1 MSIIPEPFKKGG
13 GFITTQGDCKHS
25 GHWEAWLV
33 VGSEV
38 LVDGSVV
45 DSGSGVGNRFPIG
58 PGGTLGR
65 FLPLGTSDNYVK

>member
-1 MSIIPEPFKKGG
+1 MSAIPEPFKKGG

-25 GHWEAWLV
+25 GHWLD

-45 DSGSGVGNRFPIG
+45 GGGSGAGNLFPVG
-58 PGGTLGR
+58 PGGTLGL
-65 FLPLGTSDNYVK
+65 FLPRDTSDNYMK

>member
-1 MSIIPEPFKKGG
+1 MSAISEPFKKVG

-25 GHWEAWLV
+25 GHWFV

-45 DSGSGVGNRFPIG
+45 GGGSGAGNLFPIG
-58 PGGTLGR
+58 M
-65 FLPLGTSDNYVK
+65 